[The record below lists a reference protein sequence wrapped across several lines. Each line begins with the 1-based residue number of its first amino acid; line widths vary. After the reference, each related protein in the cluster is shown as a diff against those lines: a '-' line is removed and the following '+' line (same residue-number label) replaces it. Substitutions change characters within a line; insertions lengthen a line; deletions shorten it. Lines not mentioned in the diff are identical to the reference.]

1 MDKEEMVYIENKTIL
16 NLKKDETL
24 PLVITWVDFKGIILS
39 TGSNKLPTLAGA
51 ARWCKL
57 RNLKEKWSLI

>member
-1 MDKEEMVYIENKTIL
+1 MDKEEMVYIENRTIL

-39 TGSNKLPTLAGA
+39 EIS
-51 ARWCKL
+51 
-57 RNLKEKWSLI
+57 